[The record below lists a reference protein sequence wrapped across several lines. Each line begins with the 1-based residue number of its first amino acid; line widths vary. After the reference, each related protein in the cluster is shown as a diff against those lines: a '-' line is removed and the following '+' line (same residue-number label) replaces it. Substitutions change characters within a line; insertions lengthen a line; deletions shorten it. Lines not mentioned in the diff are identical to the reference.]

1 MTLPLDKLRHHVK
14 STVTKSTC
22 FTKKLMLM
30 PNSFKPYPGC
40 REELALSSVGL
51 DTSVPSDASVEL
63 EGAQGESIPQPLT
76 HS

>member
-1 MTLPLDKLRHHVK
+1 
-14 STVTKSTC
+14 
-22 FTKKLMLM
+22 MLM